1 MVFAPAPWCEDIK
14 GFWWCRMDRNSPCR
28 TPAGSKHPETLAKE
42 SVETVSCRVVAARW
56 EVKPDMLSTLIAY
69 NIQET
74 ESNCGTITKH
84 ASTR

>member
-42 SVETVSCRVVAARW
+42 SVETVSICDRSRKLLAIENKNPNA
-56 EVKPDMLSTLIAY
+56 E
-69 NIQET
+69 
-74 ESNCGTITKH
+74 
-84 ASTR
+84 